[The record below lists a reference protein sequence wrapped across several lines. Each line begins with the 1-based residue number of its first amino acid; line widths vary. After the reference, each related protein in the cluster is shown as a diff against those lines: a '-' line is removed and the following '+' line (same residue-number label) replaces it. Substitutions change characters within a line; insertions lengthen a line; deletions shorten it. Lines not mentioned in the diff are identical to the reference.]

1 MLFSDSFLFTL
12 TSIILGKKDRTSREL
27 EFSNMSRRSSRSSTM
42 DQGEFILECKAAYLS
57 MFDSIKEKI
66 ESQDSL
72 LEALQ
77 QTGRNPSVKILK
89 KYWTN
94 DTDELS
100 FDDFVDICKKEP
112 VTTSDDLMKA
122 FRKIDIN
129 GDGYISL
136 EELHKILTSKGE
148 KKSKSEVKKMI
159 DEVDENKD
167 GRLDYK
173 EFCQMVMSTTE
184 ESKKMQRK
192 MMERKEKKK
201 RQDIERRGDI
211 SGSQVSVR
219 SAASSVKNQEKS
231 ASKANV
237 ESGNGKKEA
246 NKENKDDDDDD
257 DDDEIDE
264 ECVTARSGSA
274 RSERPKPSPRKSMSE
289 TTTSQAQDVSHSR
302 TSLREKTE
310 DVSGSRTSLQS
321 KDDVLLTSRRSS
333 RSQNK
338 DSSRSKKEKDRE
350 GLSSSRL
357 SNSPDK
363 LMGSNSTL
371 QNIPDVIGSNI
382 SLTSASGLMAKNL
395 RQNGKEFDCDFVA
408 VMMFVTYTGEGSPP
422 IPAQRKSL
430 LHTASSSD
438 PDDLPRPSPR
448 VKKDKSRQGSV
459 SRAHKLDEPKNLRE
473 WTHTKSKGSFF
484 MEDGSL
490 ICHQYDFN
498 LPDDSKIWITI
509 QPQKGS
515 RGMDSSP
522 VDTSVFI
529 LRDRPDEDGNLLVAF
544 TEHRDSRGKYGVSC
558 DLSAG
563 KYYIMPYTTGCRFK
577 SRKSESGK
585 EAKLVSQDK
594 GGKYVITKSFR
605 KVLEDI
611 FDYSDLDGNG
621 FMSRKE
627 FNLFNIRTSGEEVA
641 DEEWQVVEDR
651 IDLEDGEITKA
662 GFLQLNE
669 LEAEDSEGD
678 TEDLWTTL
686 VSMGYNKQLV
696 MDQANVPS
704 NLDVLYTEDCEN
716 DADYPTYPGDLSF
729 DDIISKSFIKHGEIS
744 RVKGMKDL
752 CMYTYTN
759 DGWATLVLDNKSH
772 TRVRVELDCSRSE
785 NVTSNHDSL
794 QRTLRVD
801 PGSTVIAY
809 HLMPE
814 DDDRDWQVKCTETI
828 R

>member
-1 MLFSDSFLFTL
+1 
-12 TSIILGKKDRTSREL
+12 
-27 EFSNMSRRSSRSSTM
+27 MSRRSSRSSTM

-77 QTGRNPSVKILK
+77 QTGRNPSVKVLK

-100 FDDFVDICKKEP
+100 FDDFVDICRKEP

-148 KKSKSEVKKMI
+148 KKSKSEVKTMI
-159 DEVDENKD
+159 DEVDENRD

-173 EFCQMVMSTTE
+173 EEPVLRYSEFCKMVMSTTE

-201 RQDIERRGDI
+201 KQEIERRGDV

-219 SAASSVKNQEKS
+219 STASSVKS
-231 ASKANV
+231 
-237 ESGNGKKEA
+237 
-246 NKENKDDDDDD
+246 
-257 DDDEIDE
+257 
-264 ECVTARSGSA
+264 
-274 RSERPKPSPRKSMSE
+274 
-289 TTTSQAQDVSHSR
+289 
-302 TSLREKTE
+302 
-310 DVSGSRTSLQS
+310 
-321 KDDVLLTSRRSS
+321 
-333 RSQNK
+333 
-338 DSSRSKKEKDRE
+338 
-350 GLSSSRL
+350 
-357 SNSPDK
+357 
-363 LMGSNSTL
+363 
-371 QNIPDVIGSNI
+371 
-382 SLTSASGLMAKNL
+382 
-395 RQNGKEFDCDFVA
+395 
-408 VMMFVTYTGEGSPP
+408 EGSPP

-448 VKKDKSRQGSV
+448 VKKDKSRQSSV
-459 SRAHKLDEPKNLRE
+459 SRSHKLDEPKNLRE

-498 LPDDSKIWITI
+498 LPDDSKIWITM
-509 QPQKGS
+509 QPQKAS
-515 RGMDSSP
+515 RGMDSNP

-544 TEHRDSRGKYGVSC
+544 TEHRDGRGKYGVSC

-577 SRKSESGK
+577 SRKSESEK

-594 GGKYVITKSFR
+594 GGKYVITKAFR

-686 VSMGYNKQLV
+686 VSMGYNKQLI
-696 MDQANVPS
+696 MDQACPFQ
-704 NLDVLYTEDCEN
+704 LDVYTEDCD
-716 DADYPTYPGDLSF
+716 DAELDVVRVDSYPTYPGDLSF

-752 CMYTYTN
+752 CMYTYKN
-759 DGWATLVLDNKSH
+759 DGWASLVLDNKSH

-785 NVTSNHDSL
+785 NVISNHDSL

-801 PGSTVIAY
+801 PGSTLIAY

-814 DDDRDWQVKCTETI
+814 DEDRDWQVKCTETI

>member
-1 MLFSDSFLFTL
+1 MLFSDNFLFTL
-12 TSIILGKKDRTSREL
+12 TSILLGKDRTSREL

-201 RQDIERRGDI
+201 RQDIERRGDV

-219 SAASSVKNQEKS
+219 SAASSVKN
-231 ASKANV
+231 
-237 ESGNGKKEA
+237 
-246 NKENKDDDDDD
+246 
-257 DDDEIDE
+257 
-264 ECVTARSGSA
+264 
-274 RSERPKPSPRKSMSE
+274 
-289 TTTSQAQDVSHSR
+289 
-302 TSLREKTE
+302 
-310 DVSGSRTSLQS
+310 
-321 KDDVLLTSRRSS
+321 
-333 RSQNK
+333 
-338 DSSRSKKEKDRE
+338 
-350 GLSSSRL
+350 
-357 SNSPDK
+357 
-363 LMGSNSTL
+363 
-371 QNIPDVIGSNI
+371 
-382 SLTSASGLMAKNL
+382 
-395 RQNGKEFDCDFVA
+395 
-408 VMMFVTYTGEGSPP
+408 
-422 IPAQRKSL
+422 
-430 LHTASSSD
+430 
-438 PDDLPRPSPR
+438 DLPRPSPR

-696 MDQANVPS
+696 MDQACPFQ
-704 NLDVLYTEDCEN
+704 LDVYTEDCD
-716 DADYPTYPGDLSF
+716 DAELDVVRVDSYPTYPGDLSF
-729 DDIISKSFIKHGEIS
+729 DDIISKSFIKQGEIS

>member
-1 MLFSDSFLFTL
+1 
-12 TSIILGKKDRTSREL
+12 
-27 EFSNMSRRSSRSSTM
+27 MSRRSSRSSTM

-77 QTGRNPSVKILK
+77 QTGRNPSVKVLK

-100 FDDFVDICKKEP
+100 FDDFVDICRKEP

-148 KKSKSEVKKMI
+148 KKSKSEVKTMI
-159 DEVDENKD
+159 DEVDENRD

-173 EFCQMVMSTTE
+173 EEPVLRYSEFCKMVMSTTE

-201 RQDIERRGDI
+201 KQEIERRGDV

-219 SAASSVKNQEKS
+219 STASSVKNQEKS
-231 ASKANV
+231 ASQANI
-237 ESGNGKKEA
+237 ESGNRKKEA
-246 NKENKDDDDDD
+246 NKENKDDD

-289 TTTSQAQDVSHSR
+289 TTTSQAKDVSPLR
-302 TSLREKTE
+302 TSFKEKTE
-310 DVSGSRTSLQS
+310 DISGSRTSLQS

-333 RSQNK
+333 RSQTK

-350 GLSSSRL
+350 VGTPS
-357 SNSPDK
+357 
-363 LMGSNSTL
+363 GS
-371 QNIPDVIGSNI
+371 
-382 SLTSASGLMAKNL
+382 
-395 RQNGKEFDCDFVA
+395 
-408 VMMFVTYTGEGSPP
+408 
-422 IPAQRKSL
+422 RKSSL
-430 LHTASSSD
+430 LSI
-438 PDDLPRPSPR
+438 DDLPRPSPR
-448 VKKDKSRQGSV
+448 VKKDKSRQSSV
-459 SRAHKLDEPKNLRE
+459 SRSHKLDEPKNLRE

-498 LPDDSKIWITI
+498 LPDDSKIWITM
-509 QPQKGS
+509 QPQKAS
-515 RGMDSSP
+515 RGMDSNP

-544 TEHRDSRGKYGVSC
+544 TEHRDGRGKYGVSC

-577 SRKSESGK
+577 SRKSESEK

-594 GGKYVITKSFR
+594 GGKYVITKAFR

-686 VSMGYNKQLV
+686 VSMGYNKQLI
-696 MDQANVPS
+696 MDQACPFQ
-704 NLDVLYTEDCEN
+704 LDVYTEDCD
-716 DADYPTYPGDLSF
+716 DAELDVVRVDSYPTYPGDLSF

-752 CMYTYTN
+752 CMYTYKN
-759 DGWATLVLDNKSH
+759 DGWASLVLDNKSH

-785 NVTSNHDSL
+785 NVISNHDSL

-801 PGSTVIAY
+801 PGSTLIAY

-814 DDDRDWQVKCTETI
+814 DEDRDWQVKCTETI

>member
-1 MLFSDSFLFTL
+1 
-12 TSIILGKKDRTSREL
+12 
-27 EFSNMSRRSSRSSTM
+27 MSRRSSRSSTM

-77 QTGRNPSVKILK
+77 QTGRNPSVKVLK

-94 DTDELS
+94 DIDELS

-159 DEVDENKD
+159 DEVDDNKD

-201 RQDIERRGDI
+201 RQDIERR
-211 SGSQVSVR
+211 
-219 SAASSVKNQEKS
+219 E
-231 ASKANV
+231 
-237 ESGNGKKEA
+237 KEA
-246 NKENKDDDDDD
+246 NKENKDE

-289 TTTSQAQDVSHSR
+289 TTTSQAQDVSPSR

-371 QNIPDVIGSNI
+371 QNVPDVIGSNI

-395 RQNGKEFDCDFVA
+395 RQNVGTPAGSRKSSLLSI
-408 VMMFVTYTGEGSPP
+408 GEGSPP

-430 LHTASSSD
+430 LHTASPSD

-448 VKKDKSRQGSV
+448 VKKDKSRQGSA

-577 SRKSESGK
+577 NRKSESGK

-696 MDQANVPS
+696 MDQACPFQ
-704 NLDVLYTEDCEN
+704 LDVYTEDCD
-716 DADYPTYPGDLSF
+716 DAELDVVRVDSYPTYPGDLSF

>member
-1 MLFSDSFLFTL
+1 
-12 TSIILGKKDRTSREL
+12 
-27 EFSNMSRRSSRSSTM
+27 MSRRSSRSSTM

-77 QTGRNPSVKILK
+77 QTGRNPSVKVLK

-100 FDDFVDICKKEP
+100 FDDFVDICRKEP

-148 KKSKSEVKKMI
+148 KKSKSEVKTMI
-159 DEVDENKD
+159 DEVDENRD

-173 EFCQMVMSTTE
+173 EEPVLRYSEFCKMVMSTTE

-201 RQDIERRGDI
+201 KQEIERRVG
-211 SGSQVSVR
+211 
-219 SAASSVKNQEKS
+219 
-231 ASKANV
+231 
-237 ESGNGKKEA
+237 
-246 NKENKDDDDDD
+246 
-257 DDDEIDE
+257 
-264 ECVTARSGSA
+264 T
-274 RSERPKPSPRKSMSE
+274 P
-289 TTTSQAQDVSHSR
+289 
-302 TSLREKTE
+302 
-310 DVSGSRTSLQS
+310 SGSRKS
-321 KDDVLLTSRRSS
+321 
-333 RSQNK
+333 
-338 DSSRSKKEKDRE
+338 
-350 GLSSSRL
+350 
-357 SNSPDK
+357 
-363 LMGSNSTL
+363 
-371 QNIPDVIGSNI
+371 
-382 SLTSASGLMAKNL
+382 
-395 RQNGKEFDCDFVA
+395 
-408 VMMFVTYTGEGSPP
+408 
-422 IPAQRKSL
+422 SL
-430 LHTASSSD
+430 LSI
-438 PDDLPRPSPR
+438 DDLPRPSPR
-448 VKKDKSRQGSV
+448 VKKDKSRQSSV
-459 SRAHKLDEPKNLRE
+459 SRSHKLDEPKNLRE

-498 LPDDSKIWITI
+498 LPDDSKIWITM
-509 QPQKGS
+509 QPQKAS
-515 RGMDSSP
+515 RGMDSNP

-544 TEHRDSRGKYGVSC
+544 TEHRDGRGKYGVSC

-577 SRKSESGK
+577 SRKSESEK

-594 GGKYVITKSFR
+594 GGKYVITKAFR

-686 VSMGYNKQLV
+686 VSMGYNKQLI
-696 MDQANVPS
+696 MDQACPFQ
-704 NLDVLYTEDCEN
+704 LDVYTEDCD
-716 DADYPTYPGDLSF
+716 DAELDVVRVDSYPTYPGDLSF

-752 CMYTYTN
+752 CMYTYKN
-759 DGWATLVLDNKSH
+759 DGWASLVLDNKSH

-785 NVTSNHDSL
+785 NVISNHDSL

-801 PGSTVIAY
+801 PGSTLIAY

-814 DDDRDWQVKCTETI
+814 DEDRDWQVKCTETI

>member
-1 MLFSDSFLFTL
+1 
-12 TSIILGKKDRTSREL
+12 
-27 EFSNMSRRSSRSSTM
+27 MSRRSSRSSTM

-219 SAASSVKNQEKS
+219 SAASSVKN
-231 ASKANV
+231 
-237 ESGNGKKEA
+237 
-246 NKENKDDDDDD
+246 
-257 DDDEIDE
+257 
-264 ECVTARSGSA
+264 
-274 RSERPKPSPRKSMSE
+274 
-289 TTTSQAQDVSHSR
+289 
-302 TSLREKTE
+302 
-310 DVSGSRTSLQS
+310 
-321 KDDVLLTSRRSS
+321 
-333 RSQNK
+333 
-338 DSSRSKKEKDRE
+338 
-350 GLSSSRL
+350 
-357 SNSPDK
+357 
-363 LMGSNSTL
+363 
-371 QNIPDVIGSNI
+371 
-382 SLTSASGLMAKNL
+382 
-395 RQNGKEFDCDFVA
+395 
-408 VMMFVTYTGEGSPP
+408 
-422 IPAQRKSL
+422 
-430 LHTASSSD
+430 
-438 PDDLPRPSPR
+438 DLPRPSPR

-696 MDQANVPS
+696 MDQACPFQ
-704 NLDVLYTEDCEN
+704 LDVYTEDCD
-716 DADYPTYPGDLSF
+716 DAELDVVRVDSYPTYPGDLSF

-801 PGSTVIAY
+801 PGSTVVSF
-809 HLMPE
+809 LPLN
-814 DDDRDWQVKCTETI
+814 
-828 R
+828 

>member
-1 MLFSDSFLFTL
+1 
-12 TSIILGKKDRTSREL
+12 
-27 EFSNMSRRSSRSSTM
+27 MSRRSSRSSTM

-77 QTGRNPSVKILK
+77 QTGRNPSVKVLK

-100 FDDFVDICKKEP
+100 FDDFVDICRKEP

-148 KKSKSEVKKMI
+148 KKSKSEVKTMI
-159 DEVDENKD
+159 DEVDENRD

-173 EFCQMVMSTTE
+173 EEPVLRYSEFCKMVMSTTE

-201 RQDIERRGDI
+201 KQEIERRGDV

-219 SAASSVKNQEKS
+219 STASSVKI
-231 ASKANV
+231 
-237 ESGNGKKEA
+237 G
-246 NKENKDDDDDD
+246 
-257 DDDEIDE
+257 
-264 ECVTARSGSA
+264 T
-274 RSERPKPSPRKSMSE
+274 P
-289 TTTSQAQDVSHSR
+289 
-302 TSLREKTE
+302 
-310 DVSGSRTSLQS
+310 SGSRKS
-321 KDDVLLTSRRSS
+321 
-333 RSQNK
+333 
-338 DSSRSKKEKDRE
+338 
-350 GLSSSRL
+350 
-357 SNSPDK
+357 
-363 LMGSNSTL
+363 
-371 QNIPDVIGSNI
+371 
-382 SLTSASGLMAKNL
+382 
-395 RQNGKEFDCDFVA
+395 
-408 VMMFVTYTGEGSPP
+408 
-422 IPAQRKSL
+422 SL
-430 LHTASSSD
+430 LSI
-438 PDDLPRPSPR
+438 DDLPRPSPR
-448 VKKDKSRQGSV
+448 VKKDKSRQSSV
-459 SRAHKLDEPKNLRE
+459 SRSHKLDEPKNLRE

-498 LPDDSKIWITI
+498 LPDDSKIWITM
-509 QPQKGS
+509 QPQKAS
-515 RGMDSSP
+515 RGMDSNP

-544 TEHRDSRGKYGVSC
+544 TEHRDGRGKYGVSC

-577 SRKSESGK
+577 SRKSESEK

-594 GGKYVITKSFR
+594 GGKYVITKAFR

-686 VSMGYNKQLV
+686 VSMGYNKQLI
-696 MDQANVPS
+696 MDQACPFQ
-704 NLDVLYTEDCEN
+704 LDVYTEDCD
-716 DADYPTYPGDLSF
+716 DAELDVVRVDSYPTYPGDLSF

-752 CMYTYTN
+752 CMYTYKN
-759 DGWATLVLDNKSH
+759 DGWASLVLDNKSH

-785 NVTSNHDSL
+785 NVISNHDSL

-801 PGSTVIAY
+801 PGSTLIAY

-814 DDDRDWQVKCTETI
+814 DEDRDWQVKCTETI

>member
-1 MLFSDSFLFTL
+1 
-12 TSIILGKKDRTSREL
+12 
-27 EFSNMSRRSSRSSTM
+27 MSRRSSRSSTM

-219 SAASSVKNQEKS
+219 SAASSVKIGTP
-231 ASKANV
+231 A
-237 ESGNGKKEA
+237 
-246 NKENKDDDDDD
+246 
-257 DDDEIDE
+257 
-264 ECVTARSGSA
+264 GS
-274 RSERPKPSPRKSMSE
+274 RKS
-289 TTTSQAQDVSHSR
+289 
-302 TSLREKTE
+302 
-310 DVSGSRTSLQS
+310 
-321 KDDVLLTSRRSS
+321 
-333 RSQNK
+333 
-338 DSSRSKKEKDRE
+338 
-350 GLSSSRL
+350 
-357 SNSPDK
+357 
-363 LMGSNSTL
+363 
-371 QNIPDVIGSNI
+371 
-382 SLTSASGLMAKNL
+382 
-395 RQNGKEFDCDFVA
+395 
-408 VMMFVTYTGEGSPP
+408 
-422 IPAQRKSL
+422 SL
-430 LHTASSSD
+430 LSI
-438 PDDLPRPSPR
+438 DDLPRPSPR

-696 MDQANVPS
+696 MDQACPFQ
-704 NLDVLYTEDCEN
+704 LDVYTEDCD
-716 DADYPTYPGDLSF
+716 DAELDVVRVDSYPTYPGDLSF

-801 PGSTVIAY
+801 PGSTVVSF
-809 HLMPE
+809 LPLN
-814 DDDRDWQVKCTETI
+814 
-828 R
+828 

>member
-1 MLFSDSFLFTL
+1 
-12 TSIILGKKDRTSREL
+12 
-27 EFSNMSRRSSRSSTM
+27 MSRRSSRSSTM

-77 QTGRNPSVKILK
+77 QTGRNPSVKVLK

-100 FDDFVDICKKEP
+100 FDDFVDICRKEP

-148 KKSKSEVKKMI
+148 KKSKSEVKTMI
-159 DEVDENKD
+159 DEVDENRD

-173 EFCQMVMSTTE
+173 EEPVLRYSEFCKMVMSTTE

-201 RQDIERRGDI
+201 KQEIERRD
-211 SGSQVSVR
+211 
-219 SAASSVKNQEKS
+219 QEKS
-231 ASKANV
+231 ASQANI
-237 ESGNGKKEA
+237 ESGNRIG
-246 NKENKDDDDDD
+246 
-257 DDDEIDE
+257 
-264 ECVTARSGSA
+264 T
-274 RSERPKPSPRKSMSE
+274 P
-289 TTTSQAQDVSHSR
+289 
-302 TSLREKTE
+302 
-310 DVSGSRTSLQS
+310 SGSRKS
-321 KDDVLLTSRRSS
+321 
-333 RSQNK
+333 
-338 DSSRSKKEKDRE
+338 
-350 GLSSSRL
+350 
-357 SNSPDK
+357 
-363 LMGSNSTL
+363 
-371 QNIPDVIGSNI
+371 
-382 SLTSASGLMAKNL
+382 
-395 RQNGKEFDCDFVA
+395 
-408 VMMFVTYTGEGSPP
+408 
-422 IPAQRKSL
+422 SL
-430 LHTASSSD
+430 LSI
-438 PDDLPRPSPR
+438 DDLPRPSPR
-448 VKKDKSRQGSV
+448 VKKDKSRQSSV
-459 SRAHKLDEPKNLRE
+459 SRSHKLDEPKNLRE

-498 LPDDSKIWITI
+498 LPDDSKIWITM
-509 QPQKGS
+509 QPQKAS
-515 RGMDSSP
+515 RGMDSNP

-544 TEHRDSRGKYGVSC
+544 TEHRDGRGKYGVSC

-577 SRKSESGK
+577 SRKSESEK

-594 GGKYVITKSFR
+594 GGKYVITKAFR

-686 VSMGYNKQLV
+686 VSMGYNKQLI
-696 MDQANVPS
+696 MDQACPFQ
-704 NLDVLYTEDCEN
+704 LDVYTEDCD
-716 DADYPTYPGDLSF
+716 DAELDVVRVDSYPTYPGDLSF

-752 CMYTYTN
+752 CMYTYKN
-759 DGWATLVLDNKSH
+759 DGWASLVLDNKSH

-785 NVTSNHDSL
+785 NVISNHDSL

-801 PGSTVIAY
+801 PGSTLIAY

-814 DDDRDWQVKCTETI
+814 DEDRDWQVKCTETI

>member
-1 MLFSDSFLFTL
+1 MLFSDNFLFTL
-12 TSIILGKKDRTSREL
+12 TSILLGKDRTSREL

-201 RQDIERRGDI
+201 RQDIERRGDV

-231 ASKANV
+231 SSHAYI
-237 ESGNGKKEA
+237 GNGKKEA
-246 NKENKDDDDDD
+246 NKENKDE

-289 TTTSQAQDVSHSR
+289 TTTSQAQDVSPSR

-350 GLSSSRL
+350 
-357 SNSPDK
+357 
-363 LMGSNSTL
+363 
-371 QNIPDVIGSNI
+371 
-382 SLTSASGLMAKNL
+382 
-395 RQNGKEFDCDFVA
+395 
-408 VMMFVTYTGEGSPP
+408 GEGSPP

-696 MDQANVPS
+696 MDQACPFQ
-704 NLDVLYTEDCEN
+704 LDVYTEDCD
-716 DADYPTYPGDLSF
+716 DAELDVVRVDSYPTYPGDLSF
-729 DDIISKSFIKHGEIS
+729 DDIISKSFIKQGEIS

>member
-1 MLFSDSFLFTL
+1 MLFSDNFLFTL
-12 TSIILGKKDRTSREL
+12 TSILLGKDRTSREL

-201 RQDIERRGDI
+201 RQDIERRGDV

-219 SAASSVKNQEKS
+219 SAASSVKIGTP
-231 ASKANV
+231 A
-237 ESGNGKKEA
+237 
-246 NKENKDDDDDD
+246 
-257 DDDEIDE
+257 
-264 ECVTARSGSA
+264 GS
-274 RSERPKPSPRKSMSE
+274 RKS
-289 TTTSQAQDVSHSR
+289 
-302 TSLREKTE
+302 SL
-310 DVSGSRTSLQS
+310 
-321 KDDVLLTSRRSS
+321 
-333 RSQNK
+333 
-338 DSSRSKKEKDRE
+338 
-350 GLSSSRL
+350 LS
-357 SNSPDK
+357 
-363 LMGSNSTL
+363 
-371 QNIPDVIGSNI
+371 I
-382 SLTSASGLMAKNL
+382 
-395 RQNGKEFDCDFVA
+395 
-408 VMMFVTYTGEGSPP
+408 GEGSPP

-696 MDQANVPS
+696 MDQACPFQ
-704 NLDVLYTEDCEN
+704 LDVYTEDCD
-716 DADYPTYPGDLSF
+716 DAELDVVRVDSYPTYPGDLSF
-729 DDIISKSFIKHGEIS
+729 DDIISKSFIKQGEIS

>member
-1 MLFSDSFLFTL
+1 MLFSDNFLFTL
-12 TSIILGKKDRTSREL
+12 TSILLGKDRTSREL

-201 RQDIERRGDI
+201 RQDIERRGDV

-231 ASKANV
+231 SSHAYI
-237 ESGNGKKEA
+237 GNGIGTPA
-246 NKENKDDDDDD
+246 
-257 DDDEIDE
+257 
-264 ECVTARSGSA
+264 GS
-274 RSERPKPSPRKSMSE
+274 RKS
-289 TTTSQAQDVSHSR
+289 
-302 TSLREKTE
+302 
-310 DVSGSRTSLQS
+310 
-321 KDDVLLTSRRSS
+321 
-333 RSQNK
+333 
-338 DSSRSKKEKDRE
+338 
-350 GLSSSRL
+350 
-357 SNSPDK
+357 
-363 LMGSNSTL
+363 
-371 QNIPDVIGSNI
+371 
-382 SLTSASGLMAKNL
+382 
-395 RQNGKEFDCDFVA
+395 
-408 VMMFVTYTGEGSPP
+408 
-422 IPAQRKSL
+422 SL
-430 LHTASSSD
+430 LSI
-438 PDDLPRPSPR
+438 DDLPRPSPR

-696 MDQANVPS
+696 MDQACPFQ
-704 NLDVLYTEDCEN
+704 LDVYTEDCD
-716 DADYPTYPGDLSF
+716 DAELDVVRVDSYPTYPGDLSF
-729 DDIISKSFIKHGEIS
+729 DDIISKSFIKQGEIS

>member
-1 MLFSDSFLFTL
+1 
-12 TSIILGKKDRTSREL
+12 
-27 EFSNMSRRSSRSSTM
+27 MSRRSSRSSTM

-77 QTGRNPSVKILK
+77 QTGRNPSVKVLK

-100 FDDFVDICKKEP
+100 FDDFVDICRKEP

-148 KKSKSEVKKMI
+148 KKSKSEVKTMI
-159 DEVDENKD
+159 DEVDENRD

-173 EFCQMVMSTTE
+173 EEPVLRYSEFCKMVMSTTE

-201 RQDIERRGDI
+201 KQEIERRGDV

-219 SAASSVKNQEKS
+219 STASSVKN
-231 ASKANV
+231 
-237 ESGNGKKEA
+237 
-246 NKENKDDDDDD
+246 
-257 DDDEIDE
+257 
-264 ECVTARSGSA
+264 
-274 RSERPKPSPRKSMSE
+274 
-289 TTTSQAQDVSHSR
+289 
-302 TSLREKTE
+302 
-310 DVSGSRTSLQS
+310 
-321 KDDVLLTSRRSS
+321 
-333 RSQNK
+333 
-338 DSSRSKKEKDRE
+338 
-350 GLSSSRL
+350 
-357 SNSPDK
+357 
-363 LMGSNSTL
+363 
-371 QNIPDVIGSNI
+371 
-382 SLTSASGLMAKNL
+382 
-395 RQNGKEFDCDFVA
+395 
-408 VMMFVTYTGEGSPP
+408 
-422 IPAQRKSL
+422 
-430 LHTASSSD
+430 
-438 PDDLPRPSPR
+438 DLPRPSPR
-448 VKKDKSRQGSV
+448 VKKDKSRQSSV
-459 SRAHKLDEPKNLRE
+459 SRSHKLDEPKNLRE

-498 LPDDSKIWITI
+498 LPDDSKIWITM
-509 QPQKGS
+509 QPQKAS
-515 RGMDSSP
+515 RGMDSNP

-544 TEHRDSRGKYGVSC
+544 TEHRDGRGKYGVSC

-577 SRKSESGK
+577 SRKSESEK

-594 GGKYVITKSFR
+594 GGKYVITKAFR

-686 VSMGYNKQLV
+686 VSMGYNKQLI
-696 MDQANVPS
+696 MDQACPFQ
-704 NLDVLYTEDCEN
+704 LDVYTEDCD
-716 DADYPTYPGDLSF
+716 DAELDVVRVDSYPTYPGDLSF

-752 CMYTYTN
+752 CMYTYKN
-759 DGWATLVLDNKSH
+759 DGWASLVLDNKSH

-785 NVTSNHDSL
+785 NVISNHDSL

-801 PGSTVIAY
+801 PGSTLIAY

-814 DDDRDWQVKCTETI
+814 DEDRDWQVKCTETI

>member
-1 MLFSDSFLFTL
+1 MLFSDNFLFTL
-12 TSIILGKKDRTSREL
+12 TSILLGKDRTSREL

-201 RQDIERRGDI
+201 RQDIERRGDV

-231 ASKANV
+231 SSHAYI
-237 ESGNGKKEA
+237 GNGKKEA
-246 NKENKDDDDDD
+246 NKENKDE

-289 TTTSQAQDVSHSR
+289 TTTSQAQDVSPSR

-350 GLSSSRL
+350 VGT
-357 SNSPDK
+357 PA
-363 LMGSNSTL
+363 GS
-371 QNIPDVIGSNI
+371 
-382 SLTSASGLMAKNL
+382 
-395 RQNGKEFDCDFVA
+395 
-408 VMMFVTYTGEGSPP
+408 
-422 IPAQRKSL
+422 RKSSL
-430 LHTASSSD
+430 LSI
-438 PDDLPRPSPR
+438 DDLPRPSPR

-696 MDQANVPS
+696 MDQACPFQ
-704 NLDVLYTEDCEN
+704 LDVYTEDCD
-716 DADYPTYPGDLSF
+716 DAELDVVRVDSYPTYPGDLSF
-729 DDIISKSFIKHGEIS
+729 DDIISKSFIKQGEIS

>member
-1 MLFSDSFLFTL
+1 
-12 TSIILGKKDRTSREL
+12 
-27 EFSNMSRRSSRSSTM
+27 MSRRSSRSSTM

-219 SAASSVKNQEKS
+219 SAASSVK
-231 ASKANV
+231 
-237 ESGNGKKEA
+237 KKEA
-246 NKENKDDDDDD
+246 NKENKDDD

-350 GLSSSRL
+350 VGT
-357 SNSPDK
+357 PA
-363 LMGSNSTL
+363 GS
-371 QNIPDVIGSNI
+371 
-382 SLTSASGLMAKNL
+382 
-395 RQNGKEFDCDFVA
+395 
-408 VMMFVTYTGEGSPP
+408 
-422 IPAQRKSL
+422 RKSSL
-430 LHTASSSD
+430 LSI
-438 PDDLPRPSPR
+438 DDLPRPSPR

-696 MDQANVPS
+696 MDQACPFQ
-704 NLDVLYTEDCEN
+704 LDVYTEDCD
-716 DADYPTYPGDLSF
+716 DAELDVVRVDSYPTYPGDLSF

-801 PGSTVIAY
+801 PGSTVVSF
-809 HLMPE
+809 LPLN
-814 DDDRDWQVKCTETI
+814 
-828 R
+828 